1 MPPGVSL
8 VHFVVWKYVLIELTK
23 MGTESHIFSQDTVL
37 KSASKRLERRLK
49 TAEVERLKALQ
60 RANAR
65 GEVPNFDKIKK
76 WLRGIGDITDGKI
89 TLKKEVTEFLN
100 SYEE

>member
-1 MPPGVSL
+1 M
-8 VHFVVWKYVLIELTK
+8 
-23 MGTESHIFSQDTVL
+23 
-37 KSASKRLERRLK
+37 
-49 TAEVERLKALQ
+49 ERLKALQ

-65 GEVPNFDKIKK
+65 GEEPNFDKIKK

-100 SYEE
+100 SYED